1 MKINKKPL
9 FHLFIIFKFNSAKYI
24 EQEKYYSIYSK
35 FKKYQ
40 AGISEANRWFAVS
53 NCKFI

>member
-40 AGISEANRWFAVS
+40 VGISEANRWFAVS
-53 NCKFI
+53 DCKFI